1 MKIKCLL
8 LFVSCFAIFSC
19 NRNGNEADAYGNFEA
34 VETTVSSE
42 IGGRIIFLGV
52 NEGDK
57 LHVGEF
63 VAQIDTANLHLQKQK
78 LIAQRNAVSS
88 KFPSLVA
95 QVEIYQ
101 EQLNTIEKEKE
112 RITQLLEDGAAT
124 QKQLDDIIGQI
135 NVKNKQIES
144 VKSQNAPIFAELE
157 VIDASI
163 ALLNDQIKR
172 ALIIN
177 PISGTVLNKFA
188 EQYELIAPGR
198 SIYKIANLT
207 EITLRAYISEP
218 QLTEIAIGDSVKIG
232 FDTNN
237 NKMNYC
243 EGVVYWIS
251 NKAEFTPKIIQ
262 TREERV
268 NLVYAI
274 KIRVNNEAGNLKIGM
289 PAEVYF

>member
-135 NVKNKQIES
+135 NVINKQIES

>member
-135 NVKNKQIES
+135 NVINKQIES

-198 SIYKIANLT
+198 SIYKIASLT

-218 QLTEIAIGDSVKIG
+218 QLTELAIGDTVKIG

-237 NKMNYC
+237 NKMDYC
-243 EGVVYWIS
+243 QGVVYWIS
-251 NKAEFTPKIIQ
+251 DKAEFTPKIIQ